1 MLIPWQEKINSK
13 KTRVI
18 CHLSSKNISSLDSLN
33 KSNSSS
39 HYQHLVTI
47 RSPHNPGLADA
58 ELVLVV
64 VYDGGGW
71 PAHTYKADLVEI
83 NYTTVIA
90 ISLLTPLVLAAS
102 STALSVDTASE
113 G

>member
-1 MLIPWQEKINSK
+1 MLIPWQEMINSR

-18 CHLSSKNISSLDSLN
+18 FHLSSKNISSLDSLN

-64 VYDGGGW
+64 VDDGGGR

-83 NYTTVIA
+83 NDTIVTD
-90 ISLLTPLVLAAS
+90 ISLFTPLVLAAS